1 MKALVWLKESQII
14 QVIAVVSAGWL
25 MDLFTHICSYFIIR
39 LSFSNADSMV
49 DTRAGFTG
57 ELTPYTEQY
66 STDFFKR
73 RNDIK

>member
-1 MKALVWLKESQII
+1 
-14 QVIAVVSAGWL
+14 
-25 MDLFTHICSYFIIR
+25 
-39 LSFSNADSMV
+39 MV